1 MTIETKILKNI
12 KAIFTL
18 FVATTLLTLPCLSR
32 ADAQTDAIKAELL
45 QRLASAETEQEG
57 RAAENTMWQFWFN
70 QSPTP
75 AVRALI
81 DKGIER
87 REAYDFEAAENYFA
101 QVVEAAPDYAEGYN
115 QRAFAR
121 FLRENYSESLIDLEK
136 ALELEPKHF
145 GAMSGMHHILRA
157 QDRYD
162 AAMDLLREAVT
173 IHPWL
178 KERGAL
184 PEEMWPEA
192 YRRLHEPG
200 QEI

>member
-1 MTIETKILKNI
+1 MKNM
-12 KAIFTL
+12 KALFTL
-18 FVATTLLTLPCLSR
+18 LVATMLFTLPSVTR
-32 ADAQTDAIKAELL
+32 ADTQTDAIKAELL
-45 QRLASAETEQEG
+45 HRLANAQTEQEG
-57 RAAENTMWQFWFN
+57 RAAEDTMWKFWFN
-70 QSPTP
+70 ESPTP

-101 QVVEAAPDYAEGYN
+101 QVVEAAPEYAEGYN

-184 PEEMWPEA
+184 PKEMWSEA
-192 YRRLHEPG
+192 YRQLHEAG